1 MESGTAEAVREKK
14 LTIDGMDAPI
24 ECLFMEH
31 GSVSEDIMPKP
42 HYHDYIEF
50 LCATSEE
57 CDVDVWVAGE
67 LVNMRSG
74 DVLIINPNVAH
85 SFLSRRGYAGY
96 ICIKALPEVLYSS
109 ELLIAPFLRSTS
121 ESYRFYHS
129 SAPSGSELSGIFSEM
144 LEEWKIKRF
153 GYEVALRS
161 LLLRIFL
168 WCVRQSE
175 GEDSSELWGSVG
187 YENAKL
193 IQRSINYINN
203 NYFDVD
209 ESRAAASVNMS
220 YSYYSRIFRSVVGKS
235 FKEYVNSVRINH
247 AERLLVS
254 TDMTVTEIAH
264 STGYATSSHF
274 IENFRRQKGKTPKQ
288 YRDTWRKI
296 Q

>member
-1 MESGTAEAVREKK
+1 MRLVT
-14 LTIDGMDAPI
+14 
-24 ECLFMEH
+24 H
-31 GSVSEDIMPKP
+31 NGSI
-42 HYHDYIEF
+42 
-50 LCATSEE
+50 
-57 CDVDVWVAGE
+57 
-67 LVNMRSG
+67 LV
-74 DVLIINPNVAH
+74 
-85 SFLSRRGYAGY
+85 
-96 ICIKALPEVLYSS
+96 
-109 ELLIAPFLRSTS
+109 
-121 ESYRFYHS
+121 
-129 SAPSGSELSGIFSEM
+129 
-144 LEEWKIKRF
+144 KRF

-168 WCVRQSE
+168 WCVRQSD

-187 YENAKL
+187 YENVKL

-203 NYFDVD
+203 NYSDVD

-220 YSYYSRIFRSVVGKS
+220 YSYYSRVFRSVVGKS